1 MYEYLEISKYLNNIA
16 DYLKKDMVPLS
27 AIQADMIAGMVRSV
41 YDAGLENGDF
51 FADLYRKL
59 ISKAME
65 HNDREE
71 MEYVLMMLA
80 ESILIVSQPKTRDNR
95 ARILQSR
102 LGYQL
107 NCEKIRIWNE
117 KHEQKDAT
125 PFQGR
130 GVVYSAVTGEYD
142 DIKEP
147 EFVSRDLEYVM
158 FTDNP
163 DITSDIWKVVLIH
176 NENNLDNVR
185 LARKIKIMGH
195 EFLPEYDYSIWVDG
209 KLTIKGDLREY
220 IERYRKNQPILCFN
234 HYANDCIYKEWE
246 TCVALEKDNPEVM
259 AKQMARYRQEGYP
272 EENGLVESGLMVRE
286 LHDERVRRVMETWW
300 SEVLNYSKRDQLSF
314 NYACWKRDFVFDTT
328 DLFIYDN
335 PYVKI
340 HGHNRR

>member
-1 MYEYLEISKYLNNIA
+1 
-16 DYLKKDMVPLS
+16 
-27 AIQADMIAGMVRSV
+27 
-41 YDAGLENGDF
+41 
-51 FADLYRKL
+51 
-59 ISKAME
+59 
-65 HNDREE
+65 
-71 MEYVLMMLA
+71 
-80 ESILIVSQPKTRDNR
+80 
-95 ARILQSR
+95 
-102 LGYQL
+102 
-107 NCEKIRIWNE
+107 
-117 KHEQKDAT
+117 
-125 PFQGR
+125 
-130 GVVYSAVTGEYD
+130 
-142 DIKEP
+142 
-147 EFVSRDLEYVM
+147 
-158 FTDNP
+158 
-163 DITSDIWKVVLIH
+163 
-176 NENNLDNVR
+176 
-185 LARKIKIMGH
+185 MGH

-335 PYVKI
+335 SYVKI